1 MPQESKREP
10 NSQLERRRVFLYA
23 LVASVVFLGA
33 YPAHRAV
40 WRGNSELHTLLETIS
55 SLLALIA
62 GAMALVR
69 YYAKKSSS
77 FLLLGSCFLGA
88 GLLDAYHG
96 SITSSFLVGLT
107 PSALST
113 LTPWS
118 GVVARVFMSLLMCT
132 TLVVSNREAARPV
145 ATRINESLV
154 YVLVGAWA
162 LISFLFFAMV
172 RLPPAFYPNLMVH
185 RPAELV
191 PALFFGLAVVGY
203 LRRGAWKTNDFEHWL
218 VLSMIAAL
226 GGEFAYMTFY
236 GRLYDAQFM
245 LGHALKILVYLF
257 VVIGLFSNTFS
268 IFKREAEN
276 STQLEVR
283 VRERTQELSGANAK
297 LAEEIVERKHTQA
310 KLQQATAAA
319 EAANKA
325 KSEFLANMSHE
336 IRTPLNGVMGMTD
349 LALGTDLDKEQREYL
364 ETVKMSADSLLAVI
378 NDILDFSK
386 MEAGKIDL
394 DVMDFNLR
402 DFLETVLK
410 TLALRAHEK
419 GLELLG
425 EVAPEVPE
433 GVRGDSNR
441 LRQVV
446 VNLIG
451 NAIKFTSEGEVAL
464 GVRALETEG
473 EQRLLQFTVSDTGIG
488 IAHEKQELIFKAFTQ
503 ADASTT
509 RKYGGTGLG
518 LTIST
523 RLVEMMGGRIWV
535 ESEPNQ
541 GTRFHFTCRLG
552 VADAQSIRVGM
563 AVPPEMLRDVKVLLV
578 DDNRT
583 NRRILEGMLGLW
595 EMKTTSVENGEEALN
610 ELSSAQGTGL
620 PYGLILTDMHMPK
633 MDGFTLIEQIRQRP
647 ELATATIMM
656 LTSAGHRGDAARCQ
670 ELGVAAYLLKPIRQ
684 SELREAITRA
694 LGAREQEGAI
704 PLITRFSLHD
714 EPDPSACLRVLLA
727 EDNAVNQR
735 LGVKL
740 LEKRGHS
747 VTVAANGRAALKALE
762 EENFD
767 LVLMDVQMPEMDG
780 LEATTAIRNKEK
792 LSGNHQTVIA
802 LTAHSMKG
810 DRERCLA
817 AGMDGY
823 LSKPIRPDE
832 LDALLESHIARRRER
847 AQNQATPI
855 ASD

>member
-1 MPQESKREP
+1 
-10 NSQLERRRVFLYA
+10 
-23 LVASVVFLGA
+23 
-33 YPAHRAV
+33 
-40 WRGNSELHTLLETIS
+40 
-55 SLLALIA
+55 
-62 GAMALVR
+62 
-69 YYAKKSSS
+69 
-77 FLLLGSCFLGA
+77 
-88 GLLDAYHG
+88 
-96 SITSSFLVGLT
+96 
-107 PSALST
+107 
-113 LTPWS
+113 
-118 GVVARVFMSLLMCT
+118 
-132 TLVVSNREAARPV
+132 
-145 ATRINESLV
+145 
-154 YVLVGAWA
+154 
-162 LISFLFFAMV
+162 
-172 RLPPAFYPNLMVH
+172 
-185 RPAELV
+185 
-191 PALFFGLAVVGY
+191 
-203 LRRGAWKTNDFEHWL
+203 
-218 VLSMIAAL
+218 MIAAV

-236 GRLYDAQFM
+236 GRLYDAQF
-245 LGHALKILVYLF
+245 LVGHALKILVYLF
-257 VVIGLFSNTFS
+257 AVIGLFSNTFS
-268 IFKREAEN
+268 IFQREAEN

-283 VRERTQELSGANAK
+283 VRDRTQELSGANAK

-319 EAANKA
+319 EAANEA

-349 LALGTDLDKEQREYL
+349 LALDTELDKEQREYL
-364 ETVKMSADSLLAVI
+364 EIVKLSADSLLAVI

-394 DVMDFNLR
+394 EVMDFNLR

-433 GVRGDSNR
+433 SVRGDSNR

-488 IAHEKQELIFKAFTQ
+488 IPAEKQELIFKAFTQ

-518 LTIST
+518 LTISS
-523 RLVEMMGGRIWV
+523 RFVEMMGGRIWV

-552 VADAQSIRVGM
+552 VADAQTISVGM

-583 NRRILEGMLGLW
+583 NRRILERMLGLW
-595 EMKTTSVENGEEALN
+595 GMKTTSVEDGQEALN
-610 ELSSAQGTGL
+610 ELSSARGTGL

-633 MDGFTLIEQIRQRP
+633 MDGFTLIEQIRHRP

-656 LTSAGHRGDAARCQ
+656 LTSAGHRGDAARCK

-684 SELREAITRA
+684 SELRDAITRA
-694 LGAREQEGAI
+694 LGAREQQGAI
-704 PLITRFSLHD
+704 PMITRFSLHD

-735 LGVKL
+735 LGVRL
-740 LEKRGHS
+740 L
-747 VTVAANGRAALKALE
+747 
-762 EENFD
+762 
-767 LVLMDVQMPEMDG
+767 
-780 LEATTAIRNKEK
+780 
-792 LSGNHQTVIA
+792 
-802 LTAHSMKG
+802 
-810 DRERCLA
+810 
-817 AGMDGY
+817 
-823 LSKPIRPDE
+823 
-832 LDALLESHIARRRER
+832 
-847 AQNQATPI
+847 
-855 ASD
+855 